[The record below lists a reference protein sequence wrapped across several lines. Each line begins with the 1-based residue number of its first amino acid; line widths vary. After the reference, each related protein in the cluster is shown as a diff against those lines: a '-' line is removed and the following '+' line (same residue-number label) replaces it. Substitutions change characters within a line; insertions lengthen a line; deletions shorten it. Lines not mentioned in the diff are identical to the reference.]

1 MTESAKAGTGLEI
14 GGEIGNA
21 GFDPARERLG
31 EVYAQA
37 LLGVTEKAGN
47 SDAVIAEFESLLVDV
62 LDKLPQLRATLYSL
76 RVSDEDKIK
85 LLDKAFAGK
94 MSVTLLNFLKVLARH
109 QRLDSL
115 RVIFRAVQKRYNAM
129 RGRVEVFVT
138 SAAPISNPLME
149 QIRSKLTG
157 MLGRDVILKVSVDPQ
172 LLGGITVRV
181 GDTVYDSSLRT
192 QLRRMKEEALARTE
206 EQIRQSSSRFTDEA
220 A

>member
-115 RVIFRAVQKRYNAM
+115 RVIFRAVQKRYNTM